1 MYVYVTR
8 ISINMCFS
16 TNYRY
21 IYSTFTLQSQT
32 LRNFRKVQLRFRRLN
47 CSFGNTELL
56 FLGKKK
62 PFLSPFCS
70 TIIHPYI
77 CYIDSGNFFSSNNP
91 SIVRKLLRSC
101 QATVIHTR
109 IQAISSNSN
118 YDSSTIAK
126 RIIWNYST
134 WLCAF

>member
-1 MYVYVTR
+1 MTR

-16 TNYRY
+16 RSVHYRP
-21 IYSTFTLQSQT
+21 IFRTFHLLSKT
-32 LRNFRKVQLRFRRLN
+32 LRNFRKVQLRFKRIH
-47 CSFGNTELL
+47 CSSGNSVQSVMVGKNKA
-56 FLGKKK
+56 FLC
-62 PFLSPFCS
+62 LFCS

-77 CYIDSGNFFSSNNP
+77 CNIDSGIFYSSKNP
-91 SIVRKLLRSC
+91 SIVRKLLQSC
-101 QATVIHTR
+101 QAAVIHSR